1 MRRDCDGESTR
12 GGRPRTVAEDNTKGS
27 LSMSKRTAKFALL
40 MMVLGTVLMFA
51 SVAPVHA
58 QEPGTAPAAGAAEP
72 SYFLTSTGASRLGGA
87 IGAGLVIM
95 GGAAGIGRI
104 GGSAVESM
112 ARQPEA
118 AGQIS
123 TAMIITAA
131 LIEGATL
138 FAIIVCL
145 MSVNKG

>member
-1 MRRDCDGESTR
+1 
-12 GGRPRTVAEDNTKGS
+12 
-27 LSMSKRTAKFALL
+27 MSKKFSKI
-40 MMVLGTVLMFA
+40 VLGLMLAGLVLMFA
-51 SVAPVHA
+51 
-58 QEPGTAPAAGAAEP
+58 PAAHAAEAGDGE
-72 SYFLTSTGASRLGGA
+72 SATFLTTDGARKLGGA

-131 LIEGATL
+131 LIEGAG
-138 FAIIVCL
+138 A
-145 MSVNKG
+145 GRR

>member
-1 MRRDCDGESTR
+1 
-12 GGRPRTVAEDNTKGS
+12 
-27 LSMSKRTAKFALL
+27 MSKRTAKFALL

-51 SVAPVHA
+51 SIPAYAQDPGVAP
-58 QEPGTAPAAGAAEP
+58 AGGGSEA
-72 SYFLTSTGASRLGGA
+72 SYFLTSVGASRLGGA
-87 IGAGLVIM
+87 IGVGLVIM

-138 FAIIVCL
+138 FAVIVCL
-145 MSVNKG
+145 LAITRAI

>member
-1 MRRDCDGESTR
+1 MPPRPTASDGES
-12 GGRPRTVAEDNTKGS
+12 AI
-27 LSMSKRTAKFALL
+27 
-40 MMVLGTVLMFA
+40 
-51 SVAPVHA
+51 
-58 QEPGTAPAAGAAEP
+58 
-72 SYFLTSTGASRLGGA
+72 FLTTDGARKLGGA

-118 AGQIS
+118 AGQIN

-138 FAIIVCL
+138 FAVVVTL
-145 MSVNKG
+145 LAVF

>member
-1 MRRDCDGESTR
+1 
-12 GGRPRTVAEDNTKGS
+12 
-27 LSMSKRTAKFALL
+27 MSKRASKISL
-40 MMVLGTVLMFA
+40 MMILLGFVLMFA
-51 SVAPVHA
+51 SVAPAQA
-58 QEPGTAPAAGAAEP
+58 QEPAG
-72 SYFLTSTGASRLGGA
+72 GASDGSFLSSDGAGRLGGA

-112 ARQPEA
+112 ARQPEV
-118 AGQIS
+118 AGSIN

-138 FAIIVCL
+138 FAVIVCL
-145 MSVNKG
+145 LALG

>member
-1 MRRDCDGESTR
+1 
-12 GGRPRTVAEDNTKGS
+12 
-27 LSMSKRTAKFALL
+27 MSKRTATIALTMICVGFL
-40 MMVLGTVLMFA
+40 MMFA

-58 QEPGTAPAAGAAEP
+58 QEGGIETDIAGAAGEG
-72 SYFLTSTGASRLGGA
+72 SYFLTTEGARKLGGSL
-87 IGAGLVIM
+87 GAGLVMM

-138 FAIIVCL
+138 FALVITMLAVL
-145 MSVNKG
+145 G